1 MTKKSVEHYG
11 DPGEWDEEVERRP
24 GSKAS
29 AVFSVRFTRE
39 EIADV
44 RQAASRAGERTSEFI
59 RVAALT
65 RARRGR
71 AITVI
76 LQPSVGAPPGGA
88 IVFARPGPSTRAT
101 SETSEFEYAQVA

>member
-1 MTKKSVEHYG
+1 MKKNLEEHYG
-11 DPGEWDEEVERRP
+11 EPNEWDEEVERRP

-44 RQAASRAGERTSEFI
+44 RQAASHAGERTSKFI

-71 AITVI
+71 AITVH
-76 LQPSVGAPPGGA
+76 LEPAVGAPTGGA

-101 SETSEFEYAQVA
+101 SEFQYEEVA